1 MNEII
6 QKGKPETQVI
16 VDTATAA
23 AGPQP
28 LDTEGRFFS
37 LVHSTG
43 IRVIDLEAERTPF
56 LDRPRRKMGHVTVRD
71 APSFLAYYGKH
82 HTADTEMWANIED
95 QTITAVIDAHGRAYN
110 DEEGAPTS
118 PGDAGH
124 GDHRATLRLRLT
136 PSWTAW
142 AAKNKLMLKQVDFAE
157 HIEDR
162 LTDIKAP
169 TGAEMLELA
178 QSFQAKRAV
187 TFESSKALSTGQV
200 ELEYRETLEAK
211 AGQKGRLSIPS
222 TFDLAIAP
230 FEGSPAYKVT
240 ARLRY
245 RINTGDLL
253 LGYTLDRPED
263 ILDAAFSD
271 VLDQVQAG
279 VGTPIMRGAPSP

>member
-1 MNEII
+1 MSTP
-6 QKGKPETQVI
+6 PETQVI
-16 VDTATAA
+16 VDTAIAA
-23 AGPQP
+23 AGPKP
-28 LDTEGRFFS
+28 LDTDGRFFS
-37 LVHSTG
+37 LV
-43 IRVIDLEAERTPF
+43 IPKDDERFIIDLEAEREHL
-56 LDRPRRKMGHVTVRD
+56 LDRPRRKTGKVLVRD
-71 APSFLAYYGKH
+71 AASFLTYYDKH
-82 HTADTEMWANIED
+82 HTMDTEVWANIEN
-95 QTITAVIDAHGRAYN
+95 QTITAVINAHGKAYN
-110 DEEGAPTS
+110 SETGDTTAI
-118 PGDAGH
+118 GDAGH
-124 GDHRATLRLRLT
+124 GDHRATLQLRLT
-136 PSWTAW
+136 PAW
-142 AAKNKLMLKQVDFAE
+142 QAWVAKNKLMLKQVDFAE

-200 ELEYRETLEAK
+200 ELEYRETIDAK
-211 AGQKGRLSIPS
+211 AGQKGRLSIPQ

-245 RINTGDLL
+245 RINGGDLQ

-279 VGTPIMRGAPSP
+279 VGTPIMRGAPAS

>member
-1 MNEII
+1 MSTP
-6 QKGKPETQVI
+6 PETQVI

-23 AGPQP
+23 ASPKP
-28 LDTEGRFFS
+28 LDTDGRFFS
-37 LVHSTG
+37 LVHPTG
-43 IRVIDLEAERTPF
+43 IRIIDLEIERTPL
-56 LDRPRRKMGHVTVRD
+56 LDRPRRKIGHVTLRD
-71 APSFLAYYGKH
+71 ATSFLTYYTKH
-82 HTADTEMWANIED
+82 HTVDTEVWANIES
-95 QTITAVIDAHGRAYN
+95 QTVTAVIDAHGRAYN
-110 DEEGAPTS
+110 DEPGSSTTAI
-118 PGDAGH
+118 GDAGH
-124 GDHRATLRLRLT
+124 GDHRATLKLRLT
-136 PSWTAW
+136 PAWQAW
-142 AAKNKLMLKQVDFAE
+142 AGKNKLMLKQVDFAE

-162 LTDIKAP
+162 LTDIKVP

-200 ELEYRETLEAK
+200 ELEYRETIDAK
-211 AGQKGRLSIPS
+211 AGQKGRLSIPQ

-245 RINTGDLL
+245 RINAGDLL

-279 VGTPIMRGAPSP
+279 VGTPIMRGAPAS